1 MMLNRI
7 DPLYYLHFLKVL
19 QLGYLIVEKEE
30 FAVLRLQIQLQV
42 QAGTWYVSMMQFYKN
57 NKLSLQFA

>member
-1 MMLNRI
+1 MLNRI

-19 QLGYLIVEKEE
+19 QLGDLIVEKEE

>member
-19 QLGYLIVEKEE
+19 QLGDLIVEKEE

-42 QAGTWYVSMMQFYKN
+42 QAGTWYVSMMQFYKKRITN
-57 NKLSLQFA
+57 